1 MPAGATWQSG
11 AGVIEPN
18 THPNIDCSLCGEIV
32 LLGVEKAELVLL
44 TDERMAAD
52 ARGLVHGGFV
62 FGAADH
68 AAMLAVNDPNV
79 VLGAA
84 SVKFL
89 APTRVGDR
97 VQLLAAVVITK
108 GRKRDVEVTGHVGGR
123 RVFEGI
129 FTCFVLE
136 QHVLDS

>member
-1 MPAGATWQSG
+1 VTQ
-11 AGVIEPN
+11 PN
-18 THPNIDCSLCGEIV
+18 THPNIDRSLCGEIV
-32 LLGVEKAELVLL
+32 SLGIGRAEVVLL
-44 TDERMAAD
+44 TDERMSAD

-62 FGAADH
+62 FGAADY

-89 APTRVGDR
+89 APSRVGDR
-97 VQLLAAVVITK
+97 VQLLAALTTAK
-108 GRKRDVEVTGHVGGR
+108 GRKREVEVTGHVGDV
-123 RVFEGI
+123 RVFEGT

-136 QHVLDS
+136 QHVLDSESK

>member
-1 MPAGATWQSG
+1 MT
-11 AGVIEPN
+11 EPH
-18 THPNIDCSLCGEIV
+18 THPNIDRSLSGEIV
-32 LLGVEKAELVLL
+32 SLGIGTAEVELL
-44 TDERMAAD
+44 TDDRMRVD
-52 ARGLVHGGFV
+52 ERGLVHGGFV

-89 APTRVGDR
+89 APARVGDR
-97 VQLLAAVVITK
+97 VQLLAALVTAK
-108 GRKRDVEVTGHVGGR
+108 GRKREVEVTGHIGGK
-123 RVFEGI
+123 RVFEGT